1 MDGADDDAG
10 RVNACGDAWGD
21 RSFTW
26 RFPGWSRLDALSR
39 SVPAVLSTRLPLVAR
54 VLADAAYLRA
64 SFGILWLLL
73 PIGGVALGVSAALG
87 GSGAPLPPALLLTAS
102 LLVLAI
108 LDSTTGVAAVL
119 AFAAMTVAS
128 GGLTEEGLSLGQGV
142 RGLLGLGALWFVTPL
157 IAAAARPLRR
167 MSEPGHVYAWD
178 RFGDAVIAALLGGWA
193 VQGMV
198 GGLGDLTGRDLPIT
212 EHADGLALLAITAV
226 MARFAMEELAATGY
240 PRRLAAV
247 EAVSSGEPATFHHL
261 RGLVVR
267 SALLAFF
274 AGAFLGNCW
283 QLWAG
288 VAIFALPQLVALV
301 GDRIPDFARVARAVP
316 RGVTQ
321 VLVLVLAGTAIA
333 YLLDARGG
341 DGGDADLQVIRT
353 GFVLLAVPAATIEL
367 LALLGG
373 DQPARRWTWWRQL
386 AGAGVVVVTVVVVT
400 VLL

>member
-1 MDGADDDAG
+1 M
-10 RVNACGDAWGD
+10 NAFGDAWGD

-26 RFPGWSRLDALSR
+26 RLPGWSRLDVLSR

-119 AFAAMTVAS
+119 AFAATTIAR
-128 GGLTEEGLSLGQGV
+128 GGLTEEGLGLGQGV
-142 RGLLGLGALWFVTPL
+142 HGLLGLGALWFVTPL

-167 MSEPGHVYAWD
+167 LSSPGTSMPGTGSATPSSP
-178 RFGDAVIAALLGGWA
+178 LCS
-193 VQGMV
+193 V
-198 GGLGDLTGRDLPIT
+198 GGPCRAWWEDSETSRGAPCRSPSMRI
-212 EHADGLALLAITAV
+212 GLALLAIAAV

-247 EAVSSGEPATFHHL
+247 EAARTGEPAAFHHL

-288 VAIFALPQLVALV
+288 VAIFALPQLLALV
-301 GDRIPDFARVARAVP
+301 GDRIPDFERVAPAVP

-321 VLVLVLAGTAIA
+321 VLVLVLVGPPSPICWPPGEATAAMRTSRSSEPDSCCLPSRPRPSSCSPCSVETNPPGAG
-333 YLLDARGG
+333 RGG
-341 DGGDADLQVIRT
+341 ASSP
-353 GFVLLAVPAATIEL
+353 VP
-367 LALLGG
+367 G
-373 DQPARRWTWWRQL
+373 WSWRPSSW
-386 AGAGVVVVTVVVVT
+386 
-400 VLL
+400 